1 MQWLQYLAEKL
12 KDIPEVKITQKVQS
26 NGVFVIMPKEVA
38 EKVREHYFFYPWDE
52 KRSEWRL
59 MCSWD
64 TKEEDIE
71 EFVVLLKKEL
81 KSK

>member
-1 MQWLQYLAEKL
+1 
-12 KDIPEVKITQKVQS
+12 
-26 NGVFVIMPKEVA
+26 MPKEVA

-64 TKEEDIE
+64 TRVEDIE
-71 EFVVLLKKEL
+71 EFVVILKKEL
-81 KSK
+81 NHPGPR